1 MNWGF
6 VSVTHAYKKAMGTSQ
21 CTDIHEWVA
30 AWQYL
35 YDNNAQLSEPDE
47 LYMEKLICDGVIL
60 TPENYDELNG
70 MNYIPHGSAM
80 GWGMNPNSY
89 NKQERTYRGESVANS
104 EIIRGPQS
112 NSVGADIHWVVVTQ

>member
-35 YDNNAQLSEPDE
+35 YDNEAELSEPDE
-47 LYMEKLICDGVIL
+47 LYMDKLICDGVIL
-60 TPENYDELNG
+60 TPENRDELNG
-70 MNYIPHGSAM
+70 MNIIPHGSAM
-80 GWGMNPNSY
+80 GHEMNNNFY
-89 NKQERTYRGESVANS
+89 QK
-104 EIIRGPQS
+104 
-112 NSVGADIHWVVVTQ
+112 

>member
-6 VSVTHAYKKAMGTSQ
+6 VSVTHAYKKAVGTSQ
-21 CTDIHEWVA
+21 CADIHEWVA

-35 YDNNAQLSEPDE
+35 YDNEAELSEADE
-47 LYMEKLICDGVIL
+47 LYMDKLICDGVIL

-80 GWGMNPNSY
+80 GFEMNP
-89 NKQERTYRGESVANS
+89 
-104 EIIRGPQS
+104 S
-112 NSVGADIHWVVVTQ
+112 NYSK